1 MYNSKMRFYQ
11 LCKRYKLFKNGH
23 VKAKKDINMTHKKE
37 TIPLNGNLY
46 QKSVVIFSNLC
57 NLSEVICIVA

>member
-1 MYNSKMRFYQ
+1 MFNSKIRFYQ

-23 VKAKKDINMTHKKE
+23 VKAKKDIHMTHKKE

-46 QKSVVIFSNLC
+46 QKSVVIFSNFS
-57 NLSEVICIVA
+57 NLSAVIRTVA